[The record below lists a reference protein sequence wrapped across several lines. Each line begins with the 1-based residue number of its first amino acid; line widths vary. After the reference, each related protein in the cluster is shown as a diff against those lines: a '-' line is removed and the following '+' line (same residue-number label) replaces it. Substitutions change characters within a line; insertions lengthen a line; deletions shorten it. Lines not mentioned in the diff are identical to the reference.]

1 MQIDRIILKDVG
13 PFKDVTI
20 PLPAGTD
27 PRLADVY
34 LLTGPNGSG
43 KSTVLYALAA
53 LIAGGSGVLA
63 KDLLSR
69 RFRTANAIAGFAA
82 GDVRRVATPDRPEN
96 TIPDPFGD
104 ADLENLNGVHGA
116 RDNFVEEL
124 RSLIAAGAELLDN
137 RGFTTYGN
145 DRDTNYAK
153 LAAYYGLQPARQFSW
168 AAFAYSGKRTLERG
182 SVKEIKEVT
191 QSPFSDSLS
200 FADVARTTELAS
212 WIVSQQFKRL
222 KAQEVGRTDRAAQF
236 GQSIRETERL
246 IRQIIGDPEFRF
258 ITTDEDNDVRVRWNG
273 EIMDLDLLPDG
284 LKSITSWIADL
295 LMRLDRIPWVHEL
308 PVLQRSFLLL
318 LDEVDLHLHPAWQ
331 RRVLPFVQQMFPNAQ
346 IIATTHSPFVVA
358 SAADAHI
365 VTFAMK
371 DGVSTIESVVPSQIG
386 VSYSAVL
393 RSIFG
398 IDSEFDVS
406 TEDDFRKF
414 HEAKARLLSGQPEA
428 RADVERVAAEL
439 ASRSEEVRELV
450 ALELAQLKRQL
461 ARPPQ

>member
-1 MQIDRIILKDVG
+1 
-13 PFKDVTI
+13 
-20 PLPAGTD
+20 
-27 PRLADVY
+27 
-34 LLTGPNGSG
+34 
-43 KSTVLYALAA
+43 
-53 LIAGGSGVLA
+53 
-63 KDLLSR
+63 
-69 RFRTANAIAGFAA
+69 
-82 GDVRRVATPDRPEN
+82 
-96 TIPDPFGD
+96 
-104 ADLENLNGVHGA
+104 
-116 RDNFVEEL
+116 
-124 RSLIAAGAELLDN
+124 
-137 RGFTTYGN
+137 
-145 DRDTNYAK
+145 
-153 LAAYYGLQPARQFSW
+153 
-168 AAFAYSGKRTLERG
+168 
-182 SVKEIKEVT
+182 
-191 QSPFSDSLS
+191 
-200 FADVARTTELAS
+200 VARTTELAS

-246 IRQIIGDPEFRF
+246 IGQIIGDPEFRF
-258 ITTDEDNDVRVRWNG
+258 ITTDEDNDVRVQWNG
-273 EIMDLDLLPDG
+273 EVTDLDLMPDG

-365 VTFAMK
+365 VTFVMK
-371 DGVSTIESVVPSQIG
+371 DGVSTVENVAPSQLG

-428 RADVERVAAEL
+428 RADVDRVASEL
-439 ASRSEEVRELV
+439 ASRSEEVKELV